1 MSDNSIWSQ
10 PIETLAPK
18 IQKGT
23 LSPVQLIECLL
34 DRIEKYD
41 GLIKSFVTIGSDIRA
56 QAIDAEKEI
65 KEGRYKGPLH
75 GVPIAVK
82 DNYLTSD
89 MQTKAGTSSEV
100 NFPSED
106 SFCVAKL
113 REAGAIIIGKTNMK
127 EFAWGGD
134 TPPTRNP
141 WKLDCVPGGS
151 SGGSGAAIAAGFVPA
166 ALGSDTGGSIRMP
179 AGLCGT
185 VGLKPTYGLIGRS
198 GIVPHSWSLDHAGP
212 LAATVADTV
221 FVTEALQGYDEND
234 PGNVNI
240 KPQKFSEALGAEVK
254 NLKIGICRNHFFE
267 GLERDVE
274 KNVEAAIDD
283 ISKLGCEIIE
293 FEVPN
298 LEFGL
303 GAIFAIELA
312 SSSAWH
318 DHRIKK
324 GLTSGYQK
332 DVQTLVE
339 IGQFITAIDYLKAEQ
354 FRRVLINDFTKIFN
368 DINIIVS
375 PTLPLT
381 AWRVGENMVQ
391 IGESRESA
399 LAASWRL
406 TYPWNLTGFP
416 ALSVPCGYDKKG
428 LPVGLQLAAAPFKE
442 ADLFRLAYA
451 YEEKAGWKALRATL
465 KS

>member
-1 MSDNSIWSQ
+1 M
-10 PIETLAPK
+10 
-18 IQKGT
+18 
-23 LSPVQLIECLL
+23 
-34 DRIEKYD
+34 
-41 GLIKSFVTIGSDIRA
+41 
-56 QAIDAEKEI
+56 
-65 KEGRYKGPLH
+65 
-75 GVPIAVK
+75 
-82 DNYLTSD
+82 
-89 MQTKAGTSSEV
+89 
-100 NFPSED
+100 
-106 SFCVAKL
+106 
-113 REAGAIIIGKTNMK
+113 
-127 EFAWGGD
+127 
-134 TPPTRNP
+134 
-141 WKLDCVPGGS
+141 
-151 SGGSGAAIAAGFVPA
+151 
-166 ALGSDTGGSIRMP
+166 
-179 AGLCGT
+179 
-185 VGLKPTYGLIGRS
+185 
-198 GIVPHSWSLDHAGP
+198 
-212 LAATVADTV
+212 
-221 FVTEALQGYDEND
+221 
-234 PGNVNI
+234 
-240 KPQKFSEALGAEVK
+240 K

>member
-1 MSDNSIWSQ
+1 MSDDSLWSQ

-18 IQKGT
+18 IQKGN
-23 LSPVQLIECLL
+23 LSPVQLIDCLL

-41 GLIKSFVTIGSDIRA
+41 GLIKSFVTIGPDIRK
-56 QAIDAEKEI
+56 QAIDAEKQI

-141 WKLDCVPGGS
+141 WNTDCVPGGS
-151 SGGSGAAIAAGFVPA
+151 SGGSGAAIAAGFVSA

-240 KPQKFSEALGAEVK
+240 KPQNFSEALGADVK

-267 GLERDVE
+267 GLETDVE

-283 ISKLGCEIIE
+283 ISKLGCEIVE

-318 DHRIKK
+318 DPRIKK

-354 FRRVLINDFTKIFN
+354 FRRVLITEFKKIFN
-368 DINIIVS
+368 DINIIIS

-381 AWRVGENMVQ
+381 AWRIGEHMVQ

-416 ALSVPCGYDKKG
+416 ALSIPCGYDKKG